1 MDDILSQLA
10 ERLGIL
16 PGQAATGAG
25 ALLNLIRENASR
37 VDFEQLLKAVPEAS
51 SWMGTAATAAAAG
64 DRSREPGGGLVGG
77 VAGLIGGLAGS
88 AGGLLSALAQ
98 SGLNPETATRF
109 APELLGLLRKR
120 ADPELIQRLAG
131 SVPFLKDILSGL
143 QLPDGLGGLGK
154 IFG

>member
-51 SWMGTAATAAAAG
+51 SWMGTAATAAAQGGAAA
-64 DRSREPGGGLVGG
+64 GGGLVGG
-77 VAGLIGGLAGS
+77 VAGLIGGLAGA

-98 SGLNPETATRF
+98 SGLGPETATRLV
-109 APELLGLLRKR
+109 PELLGLLRER

-131 SVPFLKDILSGL
+131 SVPFLKDILAGL

>member
-25 ALLNLIRENASR
+25 ALLNLIRESASR

-51 SWMGTAATAAAAG
+51 SWMGTAATATAQGGAAAG
-64 DRSREPGGGLVGG
+64 GGL
-77 VAGLIGGLAGS
+77 AGLIGGLAGS

-98 SGLNPETATRF
+98 SGLGPETATRF
-109 APELLGLLRKR
+109 VPELLGLLRER

-131 SVPFLKDILSGL
+131 SVPFLKDLLAGL

>member
-25 ALLNLIRENASR
+25 ALLNLIRESASR

-51 SWMGTAATAAAAG
+51 SWMGTAATAAAQGGAAA
-64 DRSREPGGGLVGG
+64 GGGLVGG

-98 SGLNPETATRF
+98 SGLSPETATRF
-109 APELLGLLRKR
+109 VPELLGLLRER
-120 ADPELIQRLAG
+120 DPELVQRLAG

>member
-51 SWMGTAATAAAAG
+51 SWMGTAATVAAQGGAAA
-64 DRSREPGGGLVGG
+64 GGGLVGG
-77 VAGLIGGLAGS
+77 VAGLLGGLAGS

-98 SGLNPETATRF
+98 SGLSPETATRF
-109 APELLGLLRKR
+109 VPELLGLLRER
-120 ADPELIQRLAG
+120 DPELVQRLAG

>member
-16 PGQAATGAG
+16 PGQAVTGAG

-51 SWMGTAATAAAAG
+51 SWMGTAATAAAQGGAAA
-64 DRSREPGGGLVGG
+64 GGGL
-77 VAGLIGGLAGS
+77 AGLLGGLAGS

-98 SGLNPETATRF
+98 SGLSPETATRF
-109 APELLGLLRKR
+109 VPELLGLLRER

>member
-25 ALLNLIRENASR
+25 ALLNLIRESASR

-51 SWMGTAATAAAAG
+51 SWMGTAATAAAQGGAAA
-64 DRSREPGGGLVGG
+64 GGGL
-77 VAGLIGGLAGS
+77 AGLLGGLAGS

-98 SGLNPETATRF
+98 SGLSPETATRF
-109 APELLGLLRKR
+109 VPELLGLLRER